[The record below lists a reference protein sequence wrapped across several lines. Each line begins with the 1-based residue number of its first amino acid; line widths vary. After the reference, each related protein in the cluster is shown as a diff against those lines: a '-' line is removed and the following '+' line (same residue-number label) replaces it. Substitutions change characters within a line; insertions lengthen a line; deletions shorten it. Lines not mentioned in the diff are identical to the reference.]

1 MAVNVFVT
9 EPMSNRV
16 SASTAAWVF
25 ALLTPYP
32 CARATCPLVTI
43 ATEMPGIRP

>member
-16 SASTAAWVF
+16 SASTGAPVAT
-25 ALLTPYP
+25 LLSPYP
-32 CARATCPLVTI
+32 CARATCPSVTI
-43 ATEMPGIRP
+43 ATEMPGIWS